1 MDTGKRFA
9 LVADLVGSRKEQ
21 NRTHLAG
28 VIEEVLQD
36 LASRWPNQWAAN
48 PVTTKGMDEVSG
60 LLLRLD
66 HAFDFIA
73 ILNLKIWPAKFRVA
87 IASGEIDV
95 GRESSYAPDMDGSA
109 FHLAAQ
115 TLQRAEKQKLL
126 FALHVDWIPAPISA
140 LIEAAA
146 RLHADIMEDWKPS
159 RAQAAN
165 TMRRVH
171 TQQAAAEALGIR
183 QQSVSEALKA
193 AHAKHL
199 FAMEDSIRE
208 YLTHFQDRH

>member
-1 MDTGKRFA
+1 
-9 LVADLVGSRKEQ
+9 
-21 NRTHLAG
+21 
-28 VIEEVLQD
+28 
-36 LASRWPNQWAAN
+36 
-48 PVTTKGMDEVSG
+48 MDEVSG

-66 HAFDFIA
+66 HAFDFVA

-95 GRESSYAPDMDGSA
+95 GQSSNYAPDMDGSA

-115 TLQRAEKQKLL
+115 TLQRTENQGLL
-126 FALHVDWIPAPISA
+126 FGMQIDWIPTPMTT

-159 RAQAAN
+159 RAQATHAI
-165 TMRRVH
+165 RRVH

-183 QQSVSEALKA
+183 QQSISEALKA

-208 YLTHFQDRH
+208 YLTHLQDRH